1 MNRKEVEKYI
11 LISLVVL
18 VIFVCFLIIK
28 PFINVILVG
37 IILAYVFH
45 PFYKK
50 LVLKLKNKYV
60 ASIITLLLILII
72 LILPLVLLTDAIVK
86 ESVLL
91 YKSGTLEKV
100 SDFTLKLFG
109 SSVAVNEYLEK
120 SIESSVGYLN
130 KIATNFIISIP
141 NKILTFFIMLFI
153 IFYTLLHGEEY
164 LKKIKGLIPIKNRDK
179 IINYMGKTT
188 RALIYGLFLIA
199 ILELLVTAIG
209 FKIVGVSTPILWGIL
224 VAILAFIP
232 IVGPAIVWVP
242 LTLIEFFNS
251 GEKAIGILI
260 VGIILTI
267 IDNVFRPHIIGAKA
281 GIHPVISLVGVL
293 GGLKL
298 FGIAGIII
306 GPLLLSLLVSIIE
319 VYINDGIKN

>member
-1 MNRKEVEKYI
+1 MDKKEVEKYI

-50 LVLKLKNKYV
+50 LNLKLKNKYA
-60 ASIITLLLILII
+60 ASAITLIAILTII
-72 LILPLVLLTDAIVK
+72 ILPLVLLTDAIIN
-86 ESVLL
+86 ESILL

-109 SSVAVNEYLEK
+109 SDVAVNQYLEK
-120 SIESSVGYLN
+120 SIEASVNYLN

-141 NKILTFFIMLFI
+141 NKILTFFIMIFI
-153 IFYTLLHGEEY
+153 IFYALLHGEKY
-164 LKKIKGLIPIKNRDK
+164 LKKIKGLIPIKNRDE
-179 IINYMGKTT
+179 IIDYLGKTT
-188 RALIYGLFLIA
+188 RNLIYGLFLIA
-199 ILELLVTAIG
+199 VLELLVTAIG

-232 IVGPAIVWVP
+232 VLGPAIVWVP
-242 LTLIEFFNS
+242 LTFVEFFNS
-251 GEKAIGILI
+251 GEKWIGILI
-260 VGIILTI
+260 VGIILTL

-281 GIHPVISLVGVL
+281 RIHPVISLIGVL

-319 VYINDGIKN
+319 VYINNGIKS